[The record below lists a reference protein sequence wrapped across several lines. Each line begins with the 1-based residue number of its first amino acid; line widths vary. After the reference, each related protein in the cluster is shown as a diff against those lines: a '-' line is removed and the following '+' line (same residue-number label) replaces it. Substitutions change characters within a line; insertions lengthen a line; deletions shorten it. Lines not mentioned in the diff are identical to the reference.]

1 VSLVVRESGP
11 AWAQADARAAAR
23 IVRALL
29 ENALRH
35 GSRPGGT
42 ITVEVEQDGENVA
55 VRVGD
60 DGVGVPA
67 DERERIFGR
76 FERGAQAGTGFGLG
90 LPIARGLARR
100 MGGDVVAVDAERG
113 ACFVATLP
121 ALAHGPVVDGLVGV
135 HELAVANGH
144 LP

>member
-1 VSLVVRESGP
+1 
-11 AWAQADARAAAR
+11 
-23 IVRALL
+23 
-29 ENALRH
+29 
-35 GSRPGGT
+35 
-42 ITVEVEQDGENVA
+42 VA